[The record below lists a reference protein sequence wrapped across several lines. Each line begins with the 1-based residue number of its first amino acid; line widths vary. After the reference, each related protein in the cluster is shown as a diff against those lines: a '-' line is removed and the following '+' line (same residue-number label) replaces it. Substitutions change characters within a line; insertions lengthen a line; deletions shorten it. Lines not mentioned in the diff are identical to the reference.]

1 MSFAELKAFD
11 AVARHQSFVRAANE
25 LGRTQPTLTM
35 QVSQL
40 EKSYNAELIIR
51 SRGKIKGL
59 TPLGIKLLE
68 TTRTLFTLERDAY
81 DLLKDAGNLTS
92 GEVRLIATSPVMLI
106 RLSQAFNKRYPD
118 ITCHLKFG
126 NSEEVLKSILDCE
139 SDFGILG
146 GSVDHDDCL
155 AVPVAKPE
163 IVLVGNKDFLK
174 GKSAELSRE
183 EFANETL
190 LIREPGSETRELLLE
205 KTDQHHFFPKR
216 TIEIGR
222 RSGAIAAAMAG
233 MGLAAVSEHEIEPN
247 DQLAIVRLKGV
258 RVFGVNHAVCL
269 KSRSKSK
276 VHRELLR
283 CFDGD
288 TSA

>member
-11 AVARHQSFVRAANE
+11 AVARHLSFVRAAAE

-40 EKSYNAELIIR
+40 EKSYSAELIIR
-51 SRGKIKGL
+51 NRGKIKGL
-59 TPLGIKLLE
+59 TPLGSRLLE
-68 TTRTLFTLERDAY
+68 TTRTMFTLERDAY
-81 DLLKDAGNLTS
+81 DLLRDAGDLST
-92 GEVRLIATSPVMLI
+92 GEVRLIATSPVILV
-106 RLSQAFNKRYPD
+106 RLSKTFNQRYPN
-118 ITCHLKFG
+118 IMCHLKFG
-126 NSEEVLKSILDCE
+126 NSEEVLKSVLDCE
-139 SDFGILG
+139 SDLGILG
-146 GSVDHDDCL
+146 GSANHDDCL

-163 IVLVGNKDFLK
+163 IVLVGNKDHLK
-174 GKSAELSRE
+174 GKPAVLSRD
-183 EFANETL
+183 EFARETL

-205 KTDQHHFFPKR
+205 KAEQHRFYPKR
-216 TIEIGR
+216 MIEIGR

-233 MGLAAVSEHEIEPN
+233 MGLAAVSEHELEPN

-276 VHRELLR
+276 MLQELLK

-288 TSA
+288 IPA